1 MPWLF
6 LLLFASA
13 LCWGVWGYVV
23 LSVDPFAPGF
33 LGHARF
39 YISLLLALAGTIT
52 ATAFGARRKLAEDE
66 LPWRQIRA
74 SLREGVLFSLLGV
87 FSLYLNAMG
96 MLRWWNGF
104 SLAAAVAALEGFFL
118 LQEHARHA
126 SRAARLQRFPREE
139 LRDSLSITDQKNQSS
154 L

>member
-1 MPWLF
+1 MPWFF

-13 LCWGVWGYVV
+13 LCWSVWGYVV
-23 LSVDPFAPGF
+23 FSVDPFVSGF
-33 LGHARF
+33 LGHALF
-39 YISLLLALAGTIT
+39 YASLLLALVGTIT
-52 ATAFGARRKLAEDE
+52 AASFGARRRLAEDE

-87 FSLYLNAMG
+87 FSLYLNARG

-104 SLAAAVAALEGFFL
+104 SLVVAVAALEGFFL
-118 LQEHARHA
+118 LHEHARHV
-126 SRAARLQRFPREE
+126 SRAVRLRRFPQEEPRESSE
-139 LRDSLSITDQKNQSS
+139 IITRHKQSS